1 MGPGNLL
8 KPRHINPLDTDVNRI
23 TTIFL
28 LTLKN
33 AKSRANIV
41 RIHFYLLSGAVRMK
55 EDVKVWA
62 EDEKTLFLCSRL
74 CSQLGCRWAGQ
85 MSS

>member
-28 LTLKN
+28 LTLK
-33 AKSRANIV
+33 KYYFFLLSFFF
-41 RIHFYLLSGAVRMK
+41 FYLLSGSVRIK
-55 EDVKVWA
+55 EDVKV
-62 EDEKTLFLCSRL
+62 
-74 CSQLGCRWAGQ
+74 
-85 MSS
+85 